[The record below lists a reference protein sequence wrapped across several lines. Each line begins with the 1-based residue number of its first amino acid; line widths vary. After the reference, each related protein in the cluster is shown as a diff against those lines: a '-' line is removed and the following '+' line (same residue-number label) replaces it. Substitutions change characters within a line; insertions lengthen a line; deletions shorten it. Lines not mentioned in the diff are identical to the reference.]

1 MKKALVLLLTLTMV
15 LSAMLIS
22 VSAEGKAPVTEVEVP
37 YKEATIDGVVD
48 PGEWDG
54 ATALVLNISDT
65 KDWTTPGAG
74 LVGNKDAALKL
85 TDADFTNSIR
95 LMYKDGY
102 LYYLEE
108 RTDTTPFF
116 RSANLTMP
124 YCQDST
130 LVWFVDR
137 WHTDV
142 TPDSL
147 AVFPRSLKDGQVNE
161 EPFISR
167 GIQNK
172 QDDAEPLQDTVYGVT
187 VTDNGFTLEA
197 KIPLEQLGLTERYL
211 ALGLYGVT
219 YCCVDIT
226 DPNFSGK
233 NTDLWAENF
242 QAQYTGVNTW
252 QDAPVIKLTGDK
264 TYDYEPETTPD
275 PNKVKADEATE
286 KINAIPEITADNYSK
301 SGTKVK
307 NARNAYDK
315 LSDEAKA
322 LVNPDVLK
330 KLTDAEAAIEKFKA
344 EAEAAKETEAP
355 ATEAPATEAPGT
367 EAPKAPEKSS
377 NVGLIIG
384 IVAAVVV
391 VAAVVAIL
399 LAKKKKQ

>member
-1 MKKALVLLLTLTMV
+1 MKKALLLLLTLVMV
-15 LSAMLIS
+15 LSTMLVG
-22 VSAEGKAPVTEVEVP
+22 VSAEGKEPVTEVEVP

-65 KDWTTPGAG
+65 QNWSASGAG
-74 LVGNKDAALKL
+74 LVGNKDAAIKL
-85 TDADFTNSIR
+85 TDDQFTNSIR

-108 RTDTTPFF
+108 RIDTTPFY
-116 RSANLTMP
+116 RSNNLTKP
-124 YCQDST
+124 YCQDSS

-137 WHTDV
+137 WHTDK

-161 EPFISR
+161 DPFISR
-167 GIQNK
+167 GIENK
-172 QDDAEPLQDTVYGVT
+172 QDDAEPLQDTTYGVT

-219 YCCVDIT
+219 YCCVNIT
-226 DPNFSGK
+226 DPNFSGDSS
-233 NTDLWAENF
+233 NLWADNF

-252 QDAPVIKLTGDK
+252 QDAPVIKLTGK
-264 TYDYEPETTPD
+264 EYNYEPETTPD

-344 EAEAAKETEAP
+344 EAEAAKTEEVTDAP
-355 ATEAPATEAPGT
+355 ADPGT
-367 EAPKAPEKSS
+367 EAPTTNAPKTEEKSS
-377 NVGLIIG
+377 STGLIIG

-391 VAAVVAIL
+391 IAAVVAIL
-399 LAKKKKQ
+399 LGKKKK